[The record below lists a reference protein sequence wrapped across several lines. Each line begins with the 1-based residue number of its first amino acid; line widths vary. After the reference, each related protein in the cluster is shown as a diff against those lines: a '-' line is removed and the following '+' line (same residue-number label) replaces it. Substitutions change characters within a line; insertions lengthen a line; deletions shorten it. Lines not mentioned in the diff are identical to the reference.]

1 MDTPLHLSMYGE
13 YQRMAEDVRAAQA
26 RVTEIRT
33 EATSEDGTITA
44 IAGGSGELVELRLDS
59 RIYRTPD
66 SDQLATDIT
75 AVVHQAAHLAR
86 QETFEILSGFLPPGA
101 RPETTDLRADPLLH
115 ELDRQVAGRER

>member
-13 YQRMAEDVRAAQA
+13 YQRMAEDVRAVQA

-44 IAGGSGELVELRLDS
+44 IVGGSGELVELRLDS

-66 SDQLATDIT
+66 SNQLATDIT
-75 AVVHQAAHLAR
+75 AVVHQAARLAR
-86 QETFEILSGFLPPGA
+86 QETFDILSGFLPPDA